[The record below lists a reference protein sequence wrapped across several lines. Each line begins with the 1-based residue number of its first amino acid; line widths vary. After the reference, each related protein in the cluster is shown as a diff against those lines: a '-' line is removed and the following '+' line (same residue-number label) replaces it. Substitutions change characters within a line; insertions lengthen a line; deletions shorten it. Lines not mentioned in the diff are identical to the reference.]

1 MLPSKTSQAPTPQPD
16 IPEDLWPLRRVR
28 MAVARERIR
37 ERAVDHEAEIDRL
50 FEEFGNDPR
59 AALRAVLH
67 DLDMIVADYEAA
79 ISGGFVRRAP
89 AADE

>member
-1 MLPSKTSQAPTPQPD
+1 MPLSKPSDATPTSPD

-37 ERAVDHEAEIDRL
+37 EGAADREAEIDRL
-50 FEEFGNDPR
+50 FEGFGNDPR
-59 AALRAVLH
+59 AAMRAVLH

-89 AADE
+89 ATGE